1 VEEDDVSKLRG
12 AGLCE
17 EAILHVAEITA
28 YFNFV
33 NRMAEGLGVRL
44 EEAWPHPPIGG

>member
-1 VEEDDVSKLRG
+1 MERTDVSELRE
-12 AGLCE
+12 AGLGE
-17 EAILHVAEITA
+17 EEILHVAEIVA

-44 EEAWPHPPIGG
+44 EDAWPHPPIGG